1 MGYGLVNPFIP
12 TELESPA
19 STSPVLQLFDGEVIS
34 PLGLPGTM
42 MTNAGELTWAVEF
55 HPQGLFNGI
64 ESAQQAS
71 ISQPDPEVKPRPPA
85 VLRRFRLGI
94 ITGNG
99 PESGKL
105 LWSLANARIHAGLG
119 REDRGDTSLPSVRVS
134 SLPMLGQTMELGT
147 RSRFVWPPL
156 RDEIVKMCRGGVTT
170 LTLACNTTHY
180 FTDEIRE
187 ICAQYGTEFVS
198 MPEVV
203 ASHLGENDIDSVAL
217 VGIRYVTDLRGWSAY
232 GPALRDFTVEV
243 PSDSALDAIDK
254 LAYQVKS
261 YGPSRQ
267 ALAELRGIVTREV
280 VSTHVIVALTEL
292 SILLQTQ
299 KSPGRSGKVLIDPL
313 SLYADAIAGRFLGVR
328 PTAIVAQKPGKAV
341 A

>member
-1 MGYGLVNPFIP
+1 LVNPFIP
-12 TELESPA
+12 TELEGQA
-19 STSPVLQLFDGEVIS
+19 SMYPVLQLFDQEVLT

-42 MTNAGELTWAVEF
+42 MTNAGDLTWAMEF
-55 HPQGLFNGI
+55 HPQKLFSGI
-64 ESAQQAS
+64 ESARQAS
-71 ISQPDPEVKPRPPA
+71 ISLPDPEVKPRPAA
-85 VLRRFRLGI
+85 VVRPFRLGI

-99 PESGKL
+99 PESGRL
-105 LWSLANARIHAGLG
+105 LWSLANTRIHELLG
-119 REDRGDTSLPSVRVS
+119 REDRGDTSLPNVRVS

-156 RDEIVKMCRGGVTT
+156 RDEIVKMCSSGVTT
-170 LTLACNTTHY
+170 LALACNTTHY

-187 ICAQYGTEFVS
+187 ICAKYGTEFIS

-203 ASHLGENDIDSVAL
+203 ASYLRDNGIESVAL
-217 VGIRYVTDLRGWSAY
+217 VGIRYVTDLGHWSAY
-232 GPALRDFTVEV
+232 GPALGDFTVEV
-243 PSDSALDAIDK
+243 PSESTLDAIDK

-261 YGPSRQ
+261 DGPSRD
-267 ALAELRGIVTREV
+267 ALAELRGIVTRDV

-313 SLYADAIAGRFLGVR
+313 SLYADAIAGRFLGVS
-328 PTAIVAQKPGKAV
+328 PTPTVVQRPGKAV